1 MNEKR
6 RIVRSLRQYFFDLGI
21 IDENSN
27 INVDFLSNEPIEYV
41 IEPIPIE
48 PILRQYADG
57 SSLRQFVFNF
67 ASKNYY
73 GADVIQNIKNTEFYE
88 DFSELIEDNNRKGV
102 LPKIKGIQSIECL
115 NNGTINE
122 DNTDNA
128 KYVIQ
133 MRITYYKD

>member
-1 MNEKR
+1 MISK
-6 RIVRSLRQYFFDLGI
+6 IRQYFFDLGI

-57 SSLRQFVFNF
+57 SSLRQFVFQF
-67 ASKNYY
+67 GSREYF
-73 GADVIQNIKNTEFYE
+73 GADVIQNMKNTEFYE

-102 LPKIKGIQSIECL
+102 LPKINGIQSIECL

-133 MRITYYKD
+133 MRITYYKN

>member
-1 MNEKR
+1 MVSEIRK
-6 RIVRSLRQYFFDLGI
+6 YFFDLGI

-48 PILRQYADG
+48 QVIRQYADG
-57 SSLRQFVFNF
+57 SSLRQFVFQF
-67 ASKNYY
+67 GSCEFY
-73 GADVIQNIKNTEFYE
+73 GADVIQNMRNTKFYE
-88 DFSELIEDNNRKGV
+88 DFSALIEDNNKKGV
-102 LPKIKGIQSIECL
+102 LPNIDGIQSIECL

-133 MRITYYKD
+133 MRLTYYKD

>member
-1 MNEKR
+1 MISK
-6 RIVRSLRQYFFDLGI
+6 IRQYFFDLGI

-27 INVDFLSNEPIEYV
+27 INVDFLSNKPIEYV
-41 IEPIPIE
+41 IEPIPVE
-48 PILRQYADG
+48 PIIKPYKDG
-57 SSLRQFVFNF
+57 GSLRQFVFQF
-67 ASKNYY
+67 GSREYF
-73 GADVIQNIKNTEFYE
+73 GADVIQNMKNTEFYE
-88 DFSELIEDNNRKGV
+88 DFSALIEDNNKKGV
-102 LPKIKGIQSIECL
+102 LPKINGIQSIECL

>member
-1 MNEKR
+1 MISK
-6 RIVRSLRQYFFDLGI
+6 IRQYFFDLGI

-27 INVDFLSNEPIEYV
+27 INVDFLSNKPIEYV
-41 IEPIPIE
+41 IEPIPME

-57 SSLRQFVFNF
+57 SSLRQFVFQF
-67 ASKNYY
+67 GSREYF
-73 GADVIQNIKNTEFYE
+73 GADVIQNMKNTEFYE

-102 LPKIKGIQSIECL
+102 LPKINGIQSIECL

-122 DNTDNA
+122 DNTNNA

-133 MRITYYKD
+133 MRITYYKN

>member
-1 MNEKR
+1 MISK
-6 RIVRSLRQYFFDLGI
+6 IRQYFFELGI
-21 IDENSN
+21 IDGNSN
-27 INVDFLSNEPIEYV
+27 INVDFLSNKPIEYV
-41 IEPIPIE
+41 IEPIPME
-48 PILRQYADG
+48 PVIRQYADG
-57 SSLRQFVFNF
+57 SSLRQFVFQF
-67 ASKNYY
+67 GSREYF
-73 GADVIQNIKNTEFYE
+73 GADVIQNMKNTEFYE
-88 DFSELIEDNNRKGV
+88 DFSALIEDNNKKGV

>member
-1 MNEKR
+1 MISK
-6 RIVRSLRQYFFDLGI
+6 IRQYFFDLGI

-57 SSLRQFVFNF
+57 SSLRQFVFQF
-67 ASKNYY
+67 GSREYF
-73 GADVIQNIKNTEFYE
+73 GADVIQNMRNTEFYE

-102 LPKIKGIQSIECL
+102 LPKINGIQSIECL

-122 DNTDNA
+122 DNTNNA

>member
-1 MNEKR
+1 MIDK
-6 RIVRSLRQYFFDLGI
+6 LREYFFSLGI

-48 PILRQYADG
+48 PVIRQYADG
-57 SSLRQFVFNF
+57 SSLRQFVFQF
-67 ASKNYY
+67 GSREYF
-73 GADVIQNIKNTEFYE
+73 GADVVQNMANTEFYE
-88 DFSELIEDNNRKGV
+88 NFSALIEDNNKKGV

-122 DNTDNA
+122 DNTNNA

-133 MRITYYKD
+133 MRITYYKN

>member
-1 MNEKR
+1 MIDKIR
-6 RIVRSLRQYFFDLGI
+6 TYFFELGI

-27 INVDFLSNEPIEYV
+27 INVDFLSNKPIEYV

-48 PILRQYADG
+48 PVIRQYADG
-57 SSLRQFVFNF
+57 SSLRQFVFQF
-67 ASKNYY
+67 GSREYF
-73 GADVIQNIKNTEFYE
+73 GADVIQNMKNTEFYE
-88 DFSELIEDNNRKGV
+88 DFSALIEDNNKKGV
-102 LPKIKGIQSIECL
+102 LPNIDGIQSIECL

-133 MRITYYKD
+133 MRITYCKN

>member
-1 MNEKR
+1 MISK
-6 RIVRSLRQYFFDLGI
+6 IRQYFFDLGI

-57 SSLRQFVFNF
+57 SSLRQFVFQF
-67 ASKNYY
+67 GSREYY
-73 GADVIQNIKNTEFYE
+73 GADVIQNMKNTEFYE
-88 DFSELIEDNNRKGV
+88 DFSALIEDNNRKGV
-102 LPKIKGIQSIECL
+102 LPKINGIQSIECL

-133 MRITYYKD
+133 MRITYYKN

>member
-1 MNEKR
+1 MISK
-6 RIVRSLRQYFFDLGI
+6 IRQYFFDLGI

-57 SSLRQFVFNF
+57 SSLRQFVFQF
-67 ASKNYY
+67 GSREYF
-73 GADVIQNIKNTEFYE
+73 GADVIQNMRNTEFYE

-102 LPKIKGIQSIECL
+102 LPKINGIQSIECL

-133 MRITYYKD
+133 MRITYYKN

>member
-1 MNEKR
+1 MISK
-6 RIVRSLRQYFFDLGI
+6 IRQYFFDLGI

-41 IEPIPIE
+41 IEPIPVE
-48 PILRQYADG
+48 PVIRQYADG
-57 SSLRQFVFNF
+57 SSLRQFVFQF
-67 ASKNYY
+67 GSREYF
-73 GADVIQNIKNTEFYE
+73 GADVIQNMKNTEFYE

-102 LPKIKGIQSIECL
+102 LPKINGIQSIECL

>member
-1 MNEKR
+1 MISK
-6 RIVRSLRQYFFDLGI
+6 IRQYFFDLGI

-27 INVDFLSNEPIEYV
+27 INVDFLSNKPIEYV
-41 IEPIPIE
+41 IEPIPVE
-48 PILRQYADG
+48 PIIKPYKDG
-57 SSLRQFVFNF
+57 GSLRQFVFQF
-67 ASKNYY
+67 GSREYF
-73 GADVIQNIKNTEFYE
+73 GADVIQNMANTEFYE
-88 DFSELIEDNNRKGV
+88 DFSELIEDNNKKGV

>member
-1 MNEKR
+1 MINK
-6 RIVRSLRQYFFDLGI
+6 LRNYFFELGI
-21 IDENSN
+21 IDGNSN
-27 INVDFLSNEPIEYV
+27 INVDFLSNEPIQYV
-41 IEPIPIE
+41 IEPIPVE
-48 PILRQYADG
+48 PIIKAYKDG
-57 SSLRQFVFNF
+57 GSLRQFVFQF
-67 ASKNYY
+67 GSREYF
-73 GADVIQNIKNTEFYE
+73 GADVIQNMANTEFYE
-88 DFSELIEDNNRKGV
+88 DFSALIEDNNKKGV

>member
-1 MNEKR
+1 MISK
-6 RIVRSLRQYFFDLGI
+6 IRQYFFDLGI

-27 INVDFLSNEPIEYV
+27 INVDFLSNKPIEYV
-41 IEPIPIE
+41 IEPIPME
-48 PILRQYADG
+48 PVIRQYADG
-57 SSLRQFVFNF
+57 SSLRQFVFQF
-67 ASKNYY
+67 GSREYF
-73 GADVIQNIKNTEFYE
+73 GADVIQNMKNTEFYE
-88 DFSELIEDNNRKGV
+88 DFSELIEDNNKKGV
-102 LPKIKGIQSIECL
+102 LPKINGIQSIECL

>member
-1 MNEKR
+1 MINK
-6 RIVRSLRQYFFDLGI
+6 LRNYFFKLGI

-27 INVDFLSNEPIEYV
+27 INVDFLSNEPIQYV
-41 IEPIPIE
+41 IEPIPAE
-48 PILRQYADG
+48 PIIKSYKDG
-57 SSLRQFVFNF
+57 GSLRQFVFQF
-67 ASKNYY
+67 GSREYF
-73 GADVIQNIKNTEFYE
+73 GADVVQNMANTEFYE
-88 DFSELIEDNNRKGV
+88 DFSALIEDNNRKGV
-102 LPKIKGIQSIECL
+102 LPNIDGIQSIECL

>member
-1 MNEKR
+1 MISK
-6 RIVRSLRQYFFDLGI
+6 IRQYFFDLGI

-27 INVDFLSNEPIEYV
+27 INVDFLSNKPIEYV
-41 IEPIPIE
+41 IEPIPVE
-48 PILRQYADG
+48 PVIRQYADG
-57 SSLRQFVFNF
+57 SSLRQFVFQF
-67 ASKNYY
+67 GSREYF
-73 GADVIQNIKNTEFYE
+73 GADVIQNMKNTEFYE

-102 LPKIKGIQSIECL
+102 LPKINGIQSIECL

-133 MRITYYKD
+133 MRITYYKN

>member
-1 MNEKR
+1 MVNK
-6 RIVRSLRQYFFDLGI
+6 IRQYFFDLGI

-57 SSLRQFVFNF
+57 SSLRQFVFQF
-67 ASKNYY
+67 GSREYF
-73 GADVIQNIKNTEFYE
+73 GADVIQNMKNTEFYE
-88 DFSELIEDNNRKGV
+88 DFSELIEDNNKKGV
-102 LPKIKGIQSIECL
+102 LPKIDGIQSIECL
-115 NNGTINE
+115 SNGTINE
-122 DNTDNA
+122 DNTNNA

>member
-1 MNEKR
+1 MISK
-6 RIVRSLRQYFFDLGI
+6 IRQYFFDLGI

-57 SSLRQFVFNF
+57 SSLRQFVFQF
-67 ASKNYY
+67 GSREYF
-73 GADVIQNIKNTEFYE
+73 GADVIQNMKNTEFYE
-88 DFSELIEDNNRKGV
+88 DFSALIEDNNKKGV

-133 MRITYYKD
+133 MRITYYKN